1 MVNLAAVRRL
11 ALALPEA
18 EETTSYGTPAFK
30 VRGKLF
36 ARLREEG
43 DILVV
48 KCDLNEREALIQS
61 EPETYF
67 VTPHYQNYPYVLVRM
82 NEIDLGALREVLTDA
97 WRIAAPKRLVFNF
110 DLQD

>member
-1 MVNLAAVRRL
+1 MVTFAAVRRL

-18 EETTSYGTPAFK
+18 EESISYGAPAFK

-36 ARLREEG
+36 ARLRKEG

-48 KCDLNEREALIQS
+48 KCDLAEREALIQS

-67 VTPHYQNYPYVLVRM
+67 ITPHYQNYPYLLVRM
-82 NEIDLGALREVLTDA
+82 NEVDLEALRELLTDA
-97 WRIAAPKRLVFNF
+97 WRITAPSRLVFTF
-110 DLQD
+110 DAQG

>member
-1 MVNLAAVRRL
+1 MVTLAAIRRI

-30 VRGKLF
+30 VRDKLF

-48 KCDLNEREALIQS
+48 KCDMDEREALIQS
-61 EPETYF
+61 EPDTYF
-67 VTPHYQNYPYVLVRM
+67 VTPHYQNYPYILVRM
-82 NEIDLGALREVLTDA
+82 KEIDLEALREVLTDA

-110 DLQD
+110 DLQG

>member
-61 EPETYF
+61 EPDTYF

-82 NEIDLGALREVLTDA
+82 KEIDLEALREVLADA

-110 DLQD
+110 DLQG

>member
-1 MVNLAAVRRL
+1 MVTLAAVRRL
-11 ALALPEA
+11 ALTLPEA

-36 ARLREEG
+36 ARVREEG

-61 EPETYF
+61 EPDTYF
-67 VTPHYQNYPYVLVRM
+67 VTSHYQNYPYILVRM
-82 NEIDLGALREVLTDA
+82 SEIDLEPLRELLTDA

-110 DLQD
+110 DLQG

>member
-82 NEIDLGALREVLTDA
+82 KEIDLEALREVLTDA

-110 DLQD
+110 DLQG